1 MRKELAEL
9 KTYLPKDVFE
19 SLSHFSDEKLQS
31 IQEIR
36 LRLGRLCSVSIGSKN
51 EILINYQTGKA
62 LCQDEFQMQSCFKRI
77 CENSLYKYESEI
89 KSGYITIAGGYRVG
103 FSGSRTE
110 NGLIKDISSI
120 NIRLSRNVKDA
131 AKEIFPYLMENQN
144 IYSSLIVS
152 LPCAGKTTIL
162 TAVARKF
169 SEIRKRVVII
179 DERGEI
185 AATHHGIPQKDVGS
199 MCDVLNNY
207 PKGEGMMIALR
218 SLSPQV
224 LICDEIGSKE
234 DVSAMLQAMNAGI
247 PVIASAHAADP
258 IQLMGRPQIR
268 YLIENGGI
276 ERFFFLEGPS
286 QPGKLKTMLTV
297 EELYEICSNRSYH
310 HQHLLGCSN
319 LP

>member
-9 KTYLPKDVFE
+9 EKYLPRNVFE
-19 SLSHFSDEKLQS
+19 SLSHFSDDKLQD

-36 LRLGRLCSVSIGSKN
+36 LRLGRACSVSIGNKN
-51 EILINYQTGKA
+51 EILIDYRTGKM
-62 LCQDEFQMQSCFKRI
+62 LCQDESQMQACFKRI
-77 CENSLYKYESEI
+77 CENSIYKYESEI
-89 KSGYITIAGGYRVG
+89 KNGYITMAGGYRVG
-103 FSGSRTE
+103 FCGSRIE

-120 NIRLSRNVKDA
+120 NIRLTRKIKDA
-131 AKEIFPYLMENQN
+131 ASEIFPLLQENGY
-144 IYSSLIVS
+144 IKSSLIVS

-162 TAVARKF
+162 TDVAFRF
-169 SEIRKRVVII
+169 SEIRKRVAVI

-185 AATHHGIPQKDVGS
+185 AAAHRGMPQKNVGS

-234 DVSAMLQAMNAGI
+234 DVAAMLQAMNAGV

-258 IQLMGRPQIR
+258 SQLMRRPQIR
-268 YLIENGGI
+268 YLIESGGI
-276 ERFFFLEGPS
+276 ERFFFLEGPAH
-286 QPGKLKTMLTV
+286 PGKLRRMLTV
-297 EELYEICSNRSYH
+297 EELYEICSNRIDRS
-310 HQHLLGCSN
+310 QHLLGCSD
-319 LP
+319 LS